1 MTWPTPH
8 GPGFLFSAETGC
20 LMLAALQQILKEKTF
35 HPASWHHLVT
45 TWLTKKTQR
54 QRHNRM
60 KITKI
65 HRSQA
70 CWWAMKWEVCNT
82 DNYILIQ
89 CGAVVLAILHW
100 NRAPFEWSAISLSQ
114 DSGMMPN
121 HTTLLLGCSS
131 CFFCMIQPTTGC
143 FVSKH
148 QINPDNRSRQ
158 RRLINNAQRK
168 VADWR
173 DHVWIV
179 LRNNRAASD
188 IFRLSRTEGPTKMVE
203 GSLEAKL
210 TTIWTDEKQGRG
222 REKRK
227 IRREKIREEK
237 ESEERRCRCAKR

>member
-1 MTWPTPH
+1 
-8 GPGFLFSAETGC
+8 
-20 LMLAALQQILKEKTF
+20 
-35 HPASWHHLVT
+35 
-45 TWLTKKTQR
+45 
-54 QRHNRM
+54 M

-70 CWWAMKWEVCNT
+70 CWWATKWEVCNT

-158 RRLINNAQRK
+158 RRFINNAQRK

-173 DHVWIV
+173 DHVWVV
-179 LRNNRAASD
+179 LRTNRAASD

-210 TTIWTDEKQGRG
+210 PTIWTDEKQGRG